1 MVAAMAATERRARR
15 AATREAL
22 SLSSLAR
29 TSLFLLLLA
38 LPLRGHLPTD
48 TAPKAEIP
56 QNFKSI
62 HKDEKQNLSSITP
75 ATSENSMRNK
85 TNEDMLPTLKVDAS
99 VVHTPTLAENEVVQ
113 PPVSLSETLS
123 INQQNID
130 VLEDADSKEYDMTDR
145 NTFTSSLPTSKE
157 PKDISK
163 DYGMYDMASNSQ
175 NNQDDQD
182 ISEFAE
188 ELASMRN
195 YENKKSFA
203 DNMKDTT
210 VSRLEDDSHFFFHL
224 VIFAFLVAVV
234 YITYHNKRKIILLV
248 QNRRWR
254 DGLCSR
260 TVGYQRLDQNVNEAM
275 PSLKITNEYIF

>member
-1 MVAAMAATERRARR
+1 MAAAMAATERRAKCT
-15 AATREAL
+15 AMGEAL

-38 LPLRGHLPTD
+38 FSLRAQLPDD
-48 TAPKAEIP
+48 TTPKAEIP
-56 QNFKSI
+56 QNAKSI
-62 HKDEKQNLSSITP
+62 HKDENQNLSSVMS
-75 ATSENSMRNK
+75 ATSENSIRNK
-85 TNEDMLPTLKVDAS
+85 TNEDTLATSLKVDTS
-99 VVHTPTLAENEVVQ
+99 VIHAPTLAEDKVVQ
-113 PPVSLSETLS
+113 PPVSPSETVSL
-123 INQQNID
+123 NQQNID
-130 VLEDADSKEYDMTDR
+130 VSEDADSKEYDMTDR
-145 NTFTSSLPTSKE
+145 NIFTSSLPTAKE
-157 PKDISK
+157 PKDYVI
-163 DYGMYDMASNSQ
+163 YDAASNSQ

-182 ISEFAE
+182 VSEFAE
-188 ELASMRN
+188 DSGMGN
-195 YENKKSFA
+195 FENKKSFA
-203 DNMKDTT
+203 HNMKDTT
-210 VSRLEDDSHFFFHL
+210 VSALEDDSHFFFHL

>member
-1 MVAAMAATERRARR
+1 MAAAMAASEQRAERTAMG
-15 AATREAL
+15 EGQ

-38 LPLRGHLPTD
+38 FPLRGQLSDDATPN
-48 TAPKAEIP
+48 AEIP

-62 HKDEKQNLSSITP
+62 HKDEKENLSSIMS
-75 ATSENSMRNK
+75 ATGENSMRNK
-85 TNEDMLPTLKVDAS
+85 TIEDTIPTSLKVNVSAVHAS
-99 VVHTPTLAENEVVQ
+99 TLAEDKVVQ
-113 PPVSLSETLS
+113 PPVSPSETVS

-130 VLEDADSKEYDMTDR
+130 VSEDADSKEYDMTDR
-145 NTFTSSLPTSKE
+145 NIFTSSLPTAKE
-157 PKDISK
+157 PKDYVI
-163 DYGMYDMASNSQ
+163 YDLASNSQ

-182 ISEFAE
+182 VSEFAE
-188 ELASMRN
+188 DSSMTN
-195 YENKKSFA
+195 FENKKSFA
-203 DNMKDTT
+203 HNMKDAT
-210 VSRLEDDSHFFFHL
+210 VSGLEDDSHFFFHL